1 MRIFTLIL
9 VFSFF
14 NSGLAQNHTAVFNH
28 SKDIGEPAIKG
39 SVTYDK
45 ESQLYTLRGAGNNI
59 WFDSDEFFYLY
70 KEIEGD
76 FIITANFKLPQGDGD
91 PHRKTGIMIRESD
104 AQDAAHA
111 SAVLHGDGLTSM
123 QWRSTRGE
131 EMGEANESR
140 APKYNYQTLQLER
153 SGKTVIMR
161 AAHWGESLQKIGTR
175 EFEDL
180 AGNVLVGLFINSHD
194 PKLTEQAYAWN
205 VRMDKPVSDTYDPY
219 EEGWIGCRLE
229 TIDIETGNRKVVFT
243 KDDRFEAPNWM
254 PNGKELL
261 FNMDGS
267 LYTIPVKGGE
277 PSKLNTGFADN
288 LNNDHGISFNGELLA
303 ISHSPEGE
311 GSAVYVLPLAGGE
324 PRRVTEK
331 TPSYWHGWAPNN
343 KEVVYV
349 ATRAGDPTYDIY
361 KKDISGGEEIKLTN
375 TKENEH
381 VDGCE
386 YSPDGEYIYYN
397 GSASGTMQIW
407 RMKPDGSDK
416 EQITYDANNDW
427 FPHISP
433 DGKWIAYI
441 SFPAEIPVND
451 HPSFKR
457 VTLNII
463 PANGGAP
470 RVIAYLY
477 GGQGTINVPSWS
489 PDSKYLAF
497 VSNSGTRKD

>member
-1 MRIFTLIL
+1 MRIFNLIF
-9 VFSFF
+9 VFCFF
-14 NSGLAQNHTAVFNH
+14 KLSLAQNDTGIFQNI
-28 SKDIGEPAIKG
+28 KDIGEPAIKG
-39 SVTYDK
+39 SAVYD
-45 ESQLYTLRGAGNNI
+45 EENQVYTLSGAGNNI
-59 WFDSDEFFYLY
+59 WFDSDEFNYLY
-70 KEIEGD
+70 NEQDGD
-76 FIITANFKLPQGDGD
+76 FIITANFRFLDEGGD

-104 AQDAAHA
+104 DENAAHV

-123 QWRSTRGE
+123 QWRSALGE
-131 EMGEANESR
+131 DMTESNEIK
-140 APKYNYQTLQLER
+140 APKYSYQTLQLER
-153 SGKTVIMR
+153 TGKKLIMR
-161 AAHWGESLQKIGTR
+161 AAHWGEPLQKIGTR
-175 EFEDL
+175 ELENL
-180 AGNVLVGLFINSHD
+180 SGKVLVGLFINSHN
-194 PKLTEQAYAWN
+194 PELTEQASAWN
-205 VRMDKPVSDTYDPY
+205 VRIDKPVSDTYNPY
-219 EEGWIGCRLE
+219 EQGWLGCRLE
-229 TIDIETGNRKVVFT
+229 TIDIETGNRKVIFT

-254 PNGKELL
+254 PNGEELL

-267 LYTIPVKGGE
+267 LYTIPVAGGK

-288 LNNDHGISFNGELLA
+288 LNNDHGISFNGEMLA
-303 ISHSPEGE
+303 ISHSPQGE

-324 PRRVTEK
+324 PQRVTEK

-343 KEVVYV
+343 REVVYV
-349 ATRAGDPTYDIY
+349 ATRDGDPTYDIY
-361 KKDISGGEEIKLTN
+361 KKDINGGEEVKLTN

-386 YSPDGEYIYYN
+386 YSPDGKYIYYN
-397 GSASGTMQIW
+397 GSASGSMQIW

-416 EQITYDANNDW
+416 EQITFDANNDW

-463 PANGGAP
+463 PADGGAP

-489 PDSKYLAF
+489 PDSKHFAF
-497 VSNSGTRKD
+497 VSNSGSRKE